1 MILYFSGTGN
11 CLATA
16 RQIAERTGDR
26 VMPLCDALKS
36 DLMGEKRIGFVYP
49 CYNGN
54 APRLVEQLELPVGAY
69 CFIVIP
75 CGALAGNSVWTV
87 NRILKK
93 KGVRLNYCHK
103 IRVPDNSALA
113 FGRNPNKQTW
123 KFKKYASRLERI
135 KSDISNGVMILS
147 IAVYLNYTFAGT
159 GSYDLLAAVQ
169 SLFDK
174 SLFKALRPRINAEKC
189 IGCGVCAEVCPVGNI
204 TMDGGKAHCG
214 EGCESCLACVHF
226 CQHQAVELGGK
237 RTMKEQQYHHPAI
250 RLKDMIL
257 SANNR

>member
-36 DLMGEKRIGFVYP
+36 DLMGEKRIGFVYQ

-54 APRLVEQLELPVGAY
+54 APKIVPRLVEQLELPVGAY
-69 CFIVIP
+69 YFIVIP

-87 NRILKK
+87 NRILEK

-135 KSDISNGVMILS
+135 KSDIANGVN
-147 IAVYLNYTFAGT
+147 ARHF

-174 SLFKALRPRINAEKC
+174 SVFNALRPRINAEKC

-214 EGCESCLACVHF
+214 EGCESCLSCVHF

-237 RTMKEQQYHHPAI
+237 RTMKERQYHHPAV
-250 RLKDMIL
+250 RLKDMIF
-257 SANNR
+257 SSKNK